1 MADTLATFGASV
13 LNAQLDAIQN
23 NVTAPANGAT
33 FVALCKN
40 YDRADAYGTVVPGK
54 VVAKLAV
61 SEADGF
67 WGARDPDTSGA
78 TDDSDAPSLRQACT
92 AVELAP
98 ALLATN
104 GTTDELSVI
113 LYNASEILAV
123 TNENSASRAVA
134 VDDVITTF
142 AFYIQS
148 TQPGT
153 AV

>member
-1 MADTLATFGASV
+1 MADTPATFGQSV
-13 LNAQLDAIQN
+13 LDAQLDAIK
-23 NVTAPANGAT
+23 NGAT

-54 VVAKLAV
+54 VVAKLAITN
-61 SEADGF
+61 AHAF
-67 WGARDPDTSGA
+67 WGARADDTSSG
-78 TDDSDAPSLRQACT
+78 TDDGDAPSRRQTCT
-92 AVELAP
+92 AVELAA
-98 ALLATN
+98 ALLTTN
-104 GTTDELSVI
+104 GTTDELSVV
-113 LYNASEILAV
+113 LYSGTEVLAV

-142 AFYIQS
+142 QFYIQA